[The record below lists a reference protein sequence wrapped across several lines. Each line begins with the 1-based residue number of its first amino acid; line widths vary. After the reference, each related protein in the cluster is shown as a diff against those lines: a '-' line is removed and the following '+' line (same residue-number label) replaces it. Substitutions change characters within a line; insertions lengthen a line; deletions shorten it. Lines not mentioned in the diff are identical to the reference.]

1 MRVNMRISQ
10 IASLVCLG
18 LAFCYGVAPLTKD
31 VQKFQIDGL
40 LPKAQKNSIVL
51 KDLIKSAEQ
60 NYQILA
66 KNDEIA
72 KAEAEKM
79 SAYLEFGPT
88 ITASYSYAYQ
98 TNPTSSRSNYIGDQN
113 VSVGINY
120 DLYTGFSSVNKVRQK
135 SAEIRANI
143 ADRKYTLENLYLQII
158 QQYYAYFTHYSNLQ
172 SLRQKK
178 TLLVSNVQRLQRLYY
193 SGLSTVS
200 DVEALKAEASLTE
213 YQIAQAELDVEQSRL
228 NLELLA
234 KREVKSLARV
244 TIQNPKL
251 KVQKTRSDI
260 VTLTEQAQSI
270 DFQKRQITYAPT
282 ISLYD
287 KFNYNPDG
295 LQSYGTEKMQ
305 NTVGISVSMQFDS
318 MSRYMQKEALG
329 LSYLK
334 AMKNVAYK
342 KEEQEKDIK
351 LYRKSLEIAQAKVK
365 SAEAGLKSAMLAF
378 DNVSKQYDAQL
389 VTYVDYLN
397 ALSQKFTAEAT
408 YVESLN
414 NYEIQKA
421 NFAFYSGQDL
431 KQYIR

>member
-1 MRVNMRISQ
+1 MRISQ
-10 IASLVCLG
+10 AVCLICLG
-18 LAFCYGVAPLTKD
+18 FALSYGATPIKKD
-31 VQKFQIDGL
+31 VQKFQVDGL
-40 LPKAQKNSIVL
+40 LPKAQKTSLVL
-51 KDLIKSAEQ
+51 KDLIANAQK

-66 KNDEIA
+66 KDDGIA
-72 KAEAEKM
+72 KSEAEKM

-88 ITASYSYAYQ
+88 ITAGYQYEYQ
-98 TNPTSSRSNYIGDQN
+98 TNPSSPDSSYIGSQN
-113 VSVGINY
+113 VSVGLKY
-120 DLYTGFSSVNKVRQK
+120 DLYTGFSSINKIRQK
-135 SAEIRANI
+135 SAEIRANV
-143 ADRKYTLENLYLQII
+143 ADKKYTLESLYLQIV

-172 SLRQKK
+172 SLKQKK
-178 TLLVSNVQRLQRLYY
+178 TLLDSNVQRLQRLYR
-193 SGLSTVS
+193 SGLSTIN

-234 KREVKSLARV
+234 NTEVKSLARV
-244 TIQNPKL
+244 TIKNPKL
-251 KVQKTRSDI
+251 KTSKTRSDI
-260 VTLTEQAQSI
+260 IALTEQAQSL

-287 KFNYNPDG
+287 NFIFNPDG
-295 LQSYGTEKMQ
+295 ISSVTNDKFS

-318 MSRYMQKEALG
+318 MSRYMQKEAVG
-329 LSYLK
+329 LSYLQ

-342 KEEQEKDIK
+342 KEEQKKDIK

-365 SAEAGLKSAMLAF
+365 SAEAGLKSAMIAF
-378 DNVSKQYDAQL
+378 ENVSKQYDAQL
-389 VTYVDYLN
+389 VNYVDYLN

-421 NFAFYSGQDL
+421 NFVFYSGQDL
-431 KQYIR
+431 KQYIQ